1 MSRRL
6 NFRREPVLDR
16 WHRQRGFT
24 LIELLI
30 FVAIIGILAGI
41 AVPNFLRYQARTC
54 QAEAKTNLS
63 AIFIA
68 QASFSAE
75 FAYYGHFNQIGFAP
89 VGPSRYT
96 YRSGGAG
103 PAGGAST
110 NTAGLDLIPGV
121 TGIVAEGTP
130 AAMNGLAGFTATAAA
145 NLDNDLTLDQ
155 WHVNDTK
162 SNLLTPD

>member
-1 MSRRL
+1 L
-6 NFRREPVLDR
+6 GR
-16 WHRQRGFT
+16 WPRQEGFT

-30 FVAIIGILAGI
+30 VVAIIGILAGI
-41 AVPNFLRYQARTC
+41 AIPNFLRYQARTR

-68 QASFSAE
+68 EASFSAE

-103 PAGGAST
+103 PIGGAST
-110 NTAGLDLIPGV
+110 NTAGLDLIPGA
-121 TGIVAEGTP
+121 TGIVAEGNP
-130 AAMNGLAGFTATAAA
+130 AAMNGPSGFTATAAA
-145 NLDNDLTLDQ
+145 NLDTDPTLDQ

-162 SNLLTPD
+162 SNLLAPDSNDVGG